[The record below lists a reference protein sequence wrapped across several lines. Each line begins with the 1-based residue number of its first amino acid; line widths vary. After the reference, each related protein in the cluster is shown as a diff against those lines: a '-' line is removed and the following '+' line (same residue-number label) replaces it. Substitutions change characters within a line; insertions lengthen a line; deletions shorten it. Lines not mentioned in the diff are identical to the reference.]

1 MAWWSG
7 TRCTVIATSSRV
19 STKSCPMRRF
29 ALRSTL
35 TASCSCS
42 FPEFVASRTVASRT
56 KDKYTQKRCPPS
68 AVQGEAMFTPHS
80 LTIALFMMIT
90 SAICWGSWANT
101 YKGVKNY
108 RFELFYWD
116 YAIGIFV
123 VSLILALTMGS
134 TGNDASS
141 FLNNVRSA
149 DTKNIVLT
157 MVAGLIFNLANL
169 LLVAAIDMAGLA
181 VAFPVAIGIALVVG
195 VILSYVQELKG
206 NATLLAAGVVCAL
219 IAVVLDGKAYGSL
232 AIAGRSVSKK
242 SIIVCVVSGVLMGL
256 WAPFVTR
263 AMTNGNTLGPYSV
276 AVFLTL
282 GALLSCLIWNI
293 YFMKHPLVG
302 QPVSFAGYF
311 KGPISGHA
319 LGLLGGFIWGIGM
332 VFNLVAAS
340 FTGVAISYAIGQSAP
355 MVAALWGVL
364 AWKEFEGAP
373 GRAKMYLGLMFV
385 FYCLGILLVA
395 RANG

>member
-1 MAWWSG
+1 
-7 TRCTVIATSSRV
+7 
-19 STKSCPMRRF
+19 
-29 ALRSTL
+29 
-35 TASCSCS
+35 
-42 FPEFVASRTVASRT
+42 
-56 KDKYTQKRCPPS
+56 
-68 AVQGEAMFTPHS
+68 
-80 LTIALFMMIT
+80 MMIT

-116 YAIGIFV
+116 YAAGIFL

-149 DTKNIVLT
+149 DTNNIVST
-157 MVAGLIFNLANL
+157 MVGGAIFNLANL

-181 VAFPVAIGIALVVG
+181 IAFPVSIGIALVVG
-195 VILSYVQELKG
+195 VISSYALQPIG
-206 NATLLAAGVVCAL
+206 NAALLAGGVLCAL

-232 AIAGRSVSKK
+232 AIAGRAVSRK
-242 SIIVCVVSGVLMGL
+242 SIVVCVVSGILMGL
-256 WAPFVTR
+256 WAPFVAH
-263 AMTNGNTLGPYSV
+263 AMTHGNTLGPYSI

-282 GALLSCLIWNI
+282 GALLSCLVWNI
-293 YFMKHPLVG
+293 YFMKRPLVG
-302 QPVSFAGYF
+302 EPVSFAGF
-311 KGPISGHA
+311 FSGPISGHA

-355 MVAALWGVL
+355 MVAALWGVF

-373 GRAKMYLGLMFV
+373 GKAKIYLGLMFV